1 MRKSILVLA
10 VSAAMT
16 VSAFAASSNAQK
28 SKVTVGDF
36 AVKVTKALGNP
47 AADQRA
53 AVESLKSLGVQVQDV
68 NASLTEGMAAR
79 ILADLGV
86 RVSTTSPDKAVTR
99 GKADQLVA
107 VVGLANSPS
116 GSLSGVTMPTQC
128 LENRNRG
135 ICVECCKAAL
145 GCVDQEAQCEFGSP
159 CAKFCKS
166 VLPPGLASPT
176 DPTD

>member
-68 NASLTEGMAAR
+68 NANLTEGMAAR

-86 RVSTTSPDKAVTR
+86 HISTTSPDKAVTT

-107 VVGLANSPS
+107 VVGLSSSPS
-116 GSLSGVTMPTQC
+116 GSLSAVDMPTGC

-135 ICVECCKAAL
+135 LCVECCKTAL
-145 GCVDQEAQCEFGSP
+145 GCVDQSAVCEFASP
-159 CAKFCKS
+159 CAKFCHA

-176 DPTD
+176 DPNP